1 MAFVI
6 LTERLDFSETCLH
19 SGWLELQG
27 IPVLSTLCILH
38 SSHSPLSNYSF
49 PDLKAFCSV
58 CAAYYLAQYGRDLYA
73 DAWGSLS
80 VLPAPVFWCALF
92 QILATSAA
100 WNLLSLPSA
109 SALCLDSSSLCCSL
123 KCLQVEW
130 WGEFGCSPFLKDKNL
145 CIVCCTKSG
154 IGWFLIFFPLNSQL
168 FMVRELFQ
176 YPVTYYSQEEKAC
189 SLHLAVGMFWRPD
202 DFQDYRNVSP
212 SLYKWQHFALLQ
224 DSIVWGP
231 YGESLSYGTWYL
243 FFSTVFTKLYSSL
256 HPYHHIFS

>member
-1 MAFVI
+1 MEGIFMQMPGAPCQY
-6 LTERLDFSETCLH
+6 CL
-19 SGWLELQG
+19 
-27 IPVLSTLCILH
+27 P
-38 SSHSPLSNYSF
+38 
-49 PDLKAFCSV
+49 
-58 CAAYYLAQYGRDLYA
+58 
-73 DAWGSLS
+73 
-80 VLPAPVFWCALF
+80 PVFWCALF

-130 WGEFGCSPFLKDKNL
+130 WGEFVCLPFLKDQNL

-154 IGWFLIFFPLNSQL
+154 IGWFLFFFPLNSQL

-176 YPVTYYSQEEKAC
+176 YPAPYYSQEEKAC

-202 DFQDYRNVSP
+202 DFQDYKNVSP
-212 SLYKWQHFALLQ
+212 SLYEWQHFALLQ

-231 YGESLSYGTWYL
+231 YGESLQFSLMEHGTYFLALFLQSYI
-243 FFSTVFTKLYSSL
+243 VLYTHITTYFPKSQCL
-256 HPYHHIFS
+256 HNQILYGLPWARLGKSK